1 MHNRIPDLNDSST
14 EAMSHWFSDMADAGL
29 IFHPEN
35 PASEILHINSKEA
48 FFSEEEAK
56 KAQLILDEFF
66 NRFGNAA
73 VIDAAY
79 PHFMRAAGRQ

>member
-1 MHNRIPDLNDSST
+1 MHNRIPDLQDNTT
-14 EAMSHWFSDMADAGL
+14 EAMSCWFSDMADADL
-29 IFHPEN
+29 IFHPED
-35 PASEILHINSKEA
+35 PASSIEHIDSSEP

-66 NRFGNAA
+66 NRFGNES

>member
-1 MHNRIPDLNDSST
+1 MHNRIPDLQDNST
-14 EAMSHWFSDMADAGL
+14 EAMSRWFSDMADAGL
-29 IFHPEN
+29 IFHPED
-35 PASEILHINSKEA
+35 PANDIIHSQSGKP

-56 KAQLILDEFF
+56 KAQLILDEVF

>member
-1 MHNRIPDLNDSST
+1 MHNRIPDLQDNST

-29 IFHPEN
+29 IFHPED
-35 PASEILHINSKEA
+35 PASSIEYIDSGES

-79 PHFMRAAGRQ
+79 PHFMRAAGHQ

>member
-1 MHNRIPDLNDSST
+1 MHNRIPDLQDNST
-14 EAMSHWFSDMADAGL
+14 EAMSRWFSDMADADL
-29 IFHPEN
+29 IFHPED
-35 PASEILHINSKEA
+35 PASEIISSKDGEP

-56 KAQLILDEFF
+56 KAQLILDDFF
-66 NRFGNAA
+66 NRFSNKA